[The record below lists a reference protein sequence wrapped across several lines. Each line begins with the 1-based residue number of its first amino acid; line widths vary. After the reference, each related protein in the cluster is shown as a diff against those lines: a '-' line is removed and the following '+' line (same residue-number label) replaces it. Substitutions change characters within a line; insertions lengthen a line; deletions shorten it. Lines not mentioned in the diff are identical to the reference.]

1 MRVQVPAFL
10 PLLCALS
17 ACQPSDDAIRK
28 AVAEEL
34 QRQTGSAWVSPTPV
48 IGPYTPAVRAGRLL
62 FVSGQIA
69 LDPETGM
76 LRGDDIET
84 ETRQVLDN
92 IGRILRASGYD
103 SSEVVSAVVYLTDM
117 GNYAKMNL
125 VYGGYFLEGRY
136 PARTAVQVAA
146 LPKGANVEI
155 AVVAYKQ

>member
-1 MRVQVPAFL
+1 VRAQL
-10 PLLCALS
+10 PVMLLLILALP
-17 ACQPSDDAIRK
+17 ACQPSDDVVRK
-28 AVAEEL
+28 AVAEEMN
-34 QRQTGSAWVSPTPV
+34 RQTATAWISPTPV

-69 LDPETGM
+69 LDPETGA
-76 LRGDDIET
+76 LRSDDIAT

-103 SSEVVSAVVYLTDM
+103 SSEVVSAVVYLTDI

-125 VYGGYFLEGRY
+125 VYGGYFQEGRY

>member
-1 MRVQVPAFL
+1 MRAQVPAL
-10 PLLCALS
+10 LLLLCALP
-17 ACQPSDDAIRK
+17 ACQPSEDAIRK

-34 QRQTGSAWVSPTPV
+34 QRQTGSAWLSPTPV

-62 FVSGQIA
+62 FISGQIA
-69 LDPETGM
+69 LDPETGT
-76 LRGDDIET
+76 LRNDDIET

-125 VYGGYFLEGRY
+125 VYGGYFLEGKY

-146 LPKGANVEI
+146 LPKGAHVEI

>member
-1 MRVQVPAFL
+1 
-10 PLLCALS
+10 
-17 ACQPSDDAIRK
+17 
-28 AVAEEL
+28 
-34 QRQTGSAWVSPTPV
+34 V

-62 FVSGQIA
+62 FISGQIA
-69 LDPETGM
+69 LDPETGT
-76 LRGDDIET
+76 LRNDDIET

-125 VYGGYFLEGRY
+125 VYGGYFLEGKY

>member
-1 MRVQVPAFL
+1 MIARSAVLLLLASLL
-10 PLLCALS
+10 P
-17 ACQPSDDAIRK
+17 ACQPPEDAIRK
-28 AVAEEL
+28 AVADEL
-34 QRQTGSAWVSPTPV
+34 NRQTGTAWISPTPV

-69 LDPETGM
+69 LDPETGA
-76 LRGDDIET
+76 LRNEDIET

-103 SSEVVSAVVYLTDM
+103 SSEVVSAVVYLTDI
-117 GNYAKMNL
+117 GDYAKMNL

>member
-1 MRVQVPAFL
+1 M
-10 PLLCALS
+10 
-17 ACQPSDDAIRK
+17 RK

-34 QRQTGSAWVSPTPV
+34 QRQTGSAWFSPTPV

-62 FVSGQIA
+62 FISGQIA
-69 LDPETGM
+69 LDPETGT
-76 LRGDDIET
+76 LRNDDIET

-125 VYGGYFLEGRY
+125 VYGGYFLEGKY

>member
-1 MRVQVPAFL
+1 VRVQAPAL
-10 PLLCALS
+10 LLLLCALPG
-17 ACQPSDDAIRK
+17 CQPSEDAIRK
-28 AVAEEL
+28 AVADEL
-34 QRQTGSAWVSPTPV
+34 HRQTGSAWISPTPV

-69 LDPETGM
+69 LDPETGA
-76 LRGDDIET
+76 LRNDDIET

-92 IGRILRASGYD
+92 VGRILRASGYD

-125 VYGGYFLEGRY
+125 VYGGYFLEGKY

-155 AVVAYKQ
+155 AVVAYKH